1 MVKLRFMSSIFVA
14 FLLMLA
20 LLAVPAVGTPVVLAG
35 EADLPNPLTV
45 NFSATVTPSNNWN
58 FTVVPNATL
67 GSVINQFA
75 RPWVILNLPGDNNTP
90 ARFYNMS
97 TASGTTSGD
106 LTGNISFNMNRL
118 DFEKQHPDNATWY
131 LGAPDGIGILY
142 SKFNVTD
149 ITITDGTL
157 ENLTFLCAADYDYNS
172 TIVKGEGRVYTVED
186 WETGLTT
193 PPNRVLIGD
202 MSYQISGTTING
214 TLSLRHYAR
223 NPVGLEGKVDDQEWL
238 YLSGN
243 LTVDETDWIT
253 NDTTKIVQFTR
264 GPVLGGVCDGCR
276 MEVEEMAPG
285 REENQTITAG
295 DLGVGGT
302 ISLLRTG
309 VMDYKLVGE
318 DDFPLHSVTGT
329 RTVENNWGS
338 DEAATCGGMAYTI
351 VLVDMIGADLMNG
364 TVHQHS
370 FTMMPGYSEGYEGT
384 GFYAGFEA
392 YVVPNTTIYIAT
404 YSLAGD
410 DFRYPLLPKPQVTS
424 VVPNSGDTGASV
436 PVTINGKFF
445 WVNKTFH
452 PLTFDLESGVSVTD
466 YTVVSDTQINA
477 TLSITGGAPLGL
489 HNVSVTKRGVTGT
502 LIDGFNVT
510 AGAGTS
516 LDGHVNLQ
524 GLPATNVTVRLFACN
539 TTTEVDKVYDTTDS
553 SGNFTVSVSVSGT
566 YDIAVKGSTSLSNL
580 VQGVNLT
587 VPGRT
592 DLGVLVEG
600 DASGDDYI
608 DGSDFGP
615 LSVGWHGYPGCPPP
629 LSWNPKVDFSRDLYV
644 DGSDFGKLSVNW
656 HKYGDC
662 IGWPGD
668 WN

>member
-1 MVKLRFMSSIFVA
+1 VVKFRFMSSIFVA

-20 LLAVPAVGTPVVLAG
+20 LLAVPAVGTPVVLAD

-45 NFSATVTPSNNWN
+45 NFSATVTPSNNWS
-58 FTVVPNATL
+58 FSVVPNATL
-67 GSVINQFA
+67 GSVLNQFA
-75 RPWVILNLPGDNNTP
+75 RPWVILNLPDDNNTP

-106 LTGNISFNMNRL
+106 LTGNIDFNMNRL
-118 DFEKQHPDNATWY
+118 DFEIQHPSSSTWY

-149 ITITDGTL
+149 TMLGD
-157 ENLTFLCAADYDYNS
+157 LTFLCAADYDYDGT
-172 TIVKGEGRVYTVED
+172 TIKGEGRVYTVED

-202 MSYQISGTTING
+202 MSYQIIGTTLSG

-223 NPVGLEGKVDDQEWL
+223 TPVGLEGKVDDQEWL

-243 LTVDETDWIT
+243 LSVDETDWIT
-253 NDTTKIVQFTR
+253 NETTEIVQFTR

-276 MEVEEMAPG
+276 MEMEEMAPG
-285 REENQTITAG
+285 REENQTIDAG

-309 VMDYKLVGE
+309 VMDYKLVGQ
-318 DDFPLHSVTGT
+318 DDFPLHSVVGT
-329 RTVENNWGS
+329 RTIENNWGS
-338 DEAATCGGMAYTI
+338 TEAATKGGIAKTI
-351 VLVDMIGADLMNG
+351 VLVDMIGADMNNG
-364 TVHQHS
+364 TVCQHS

-384 GFYAGFEA
+384 GYYAGFES

-424 VVPNSGDTGASV
+424 VSPNSGNTGASV

-445 WVNKTFH
+445 LVNKTYW

-466 YTVVSDTQINA
+466 YEVVSDTQINA

-524 GLPATNVTVRLFACN
+524 GLPATNVTVRLFAAG
-539 TTTEVDKVYDTTDS
+539 TQTEVDKVYGTTDP

-580 VQGVNLT
+580 VTGIDLS

-592 DLGVLVEG
+592 DFGVLVEG

-615 LSVGWHGYPGCPPP
+615 LSVGWHGYCCPP
-629 LSWNPKVDFSRDLYV
+629 SGNWNPQVDFSRDLYV

-656 HKYGDC
+656 HAYGDC

-668 WN
+668 WS

>member
-1 MVKLRFMSSIFVA
+1 MRRAGFSMFAAFVLVLS
-14 FLLMLA
+14 F
-20 LLAVPAVGTPVVLAG
+20 LAVPAVTPPVALAG

-45 NFSATVTPSNNWN
+45 NFSATVTPSNNWS

-90 ARFYNMS
+90 ARFFNMS

-106 LTGNISFNMNRL
+106 LTGNIVDFNFNRL
-118 DFEKQHPDNATWY
+118 DFEKQHPNSSTWY

-142 SKFNVTD
+142 AKFNVTD
-149 ITITDGTL
+149 TMLGD
-157 ENLTFLCAADYDYNS
+157 LTFLCAADYDYN
-172 TIVKGEGRVYTVED
+172 TTTNIVKGEGRVYTVED

-202 MSYQISGTTING
+202 MYYQIDGTTLSG

-223 NPVGLEGKVDDQEWL
+223 NPVGQEGKVDDQEWL

-243 LTVDETDWIT
+243 LSVDETDWIT
-253 NDTTKIVQFTR
+253 NETTEIVQFTR
-264 GPVLGGVCDGCR
+264 DPVQTGQGGGCDGCR
-276 MEVEEMAPG
+276 MEMEEMAPG
-285 REENQTITAG
+285 REENQSIDAG

-318 DDFPLHSVTGT
+318 DDFPLRSVVGT
-329 RTVENNWGS
+329 RTIENNWPS
-338 DEAATCGGMAYTI
+338 NQSATKGGIAKTI
-351 VLVDMIGADLMNG
+351 VLVDMIGADMMGG

-424 VVPNSGDTGASV
+424 VVPDSGDTGASV
-436 PVTINGKFF
+436 DVTINGKFF
-445 WVNKTFH
+445 LVNKTYW

-477 TLSITGGAPLGL
+477 TLSITGGAPLGA
-489 HNVSVTKRGVTGT
+489 HDVSVTKRGVTGT
-502 LIDGFNVT
+502 LTGGFNVT
-510 AGAGTS
+510 EGAGTV
-516 LDGHVNLQ
+516 LDGHVNLE
-524 GLPATNVTVRLFACN
+524 GRPATNVTVRLFQCD
-539 TTTEVDKVYDTTDS
+539 TTTEVDKVYGTTDGD
-553 SGNFTVSVSVSGT
+553 GNFTVSVSVSGT
-566 YDIAVKGSTSLSNL
+566 YDIGVKGQSSLSNL
-580 VQGVNLT
+580 VEDVDLSAG
-587 VPGRT
+587 GRT
-592 DLGVLVEG
+592 DFGLLREG
-600 DASGDDYI
+600 EANGDDYI
-608 DGSDFGP
+608 SGGDYSL
-615 LSVGWHGYPGCPPP
+615 LSAAWLSYPGPPAHP
-629 LSWNPKVDFSRDLYV
+629 NWDARTDFTRDNYISGGDYALLSYYWMD
-644 DGSDFGKLSVNW
+644 W
-656 HKYGDC
+656 GDC
-662 IGWPGD
+662 YGWPGD